1 MACTEV
7 HVLQVTTSLLT
18 TTVHVHVYGSDRF
31 TFSVCVPTCMCVHI
45 TNLHSHTVKQEIW

>member
-7 HVLQVTTSLLT
+7 HVLQVTTSHLT
-18 TTVHVHVYGSDRF
+18 TTVHVRVYGSDRF

-45 TNLHSHTVKQEIW
+45 TNLHSHTV